1 MEQFNNAKPL
11 KAISKVRAYE
21 KALLE
26 MRGRMEGKIKS
37 LKTAWPKFNDATL
50 NGLEWNTLTVVGARP
65 GVGKTLFM
73 EQLVTEVI
81 ALNQDQDFQVLQFQ
95 FEMAEKTLG
104 VRAFSAITQKDYGIL
119 HSKYEPLE
127 EDIYNKCKQ
136 YTSTLNKNN
145 RVFSI
150 YRPCTVNEFCA
161 SIHYHFEQNVIEKN
175 DKKVYPKLLVTV
187 DHSALFKKDK
197 HERDKFEV
205 LYNLGEALTL
215 MKRSYPLTFVILS
228 QLNRNIDDPKRTIE
242 GTYGNYVLDSDLFGA
257 DALLQHADVV
267 LGINKPAARKIRYY
281 GPERFQITDPET
293 LVFHFLKCRNGDTRI
308 SFFRLD
314 RDTIRII
321 EMNTPSN
328 TLTQQPTKIKI

>member
-1 MEQFNNAKPL
+1 MEKFNGAKPL

-26 MRGRMEGKIKS
+26 MRGRMDGRIKS

-73 EQLVTEVI
+73 EQLVTEII

-95 FEMAEKTLG
+95 FEMPEKTLG
-104 VRAFSAITQKDYGIL
+104 KRAFSAITQKDYGIL

-127 EDIYNKCKQ
+127 EEIYNKCKQ

-161 SIHYHFEQNVIEKN
+161 SIDYHFKTNVKEVN
-175 DKKVYPKLLVTV
+175 GQKVYPKLLVTV
-187 DHSALFKKDK
+187 DHSALFK
-197 HERDKFEV
+197 RDKNEKDRFEM
-205 LYNLGEALTL
+205 LYNLGEALTF
-215 MKRSYPLTFVILS
+215 MKRSYPLSFVVLS
-228 QLNRNIDDPKRTIE
+228 QLNRNIDDPKRAIE

-257 DALLQHADVV
+257 DALLQHADIV

-281 GPERFQITDPET
+281 GPERIQITDAET

-314 RDTIRII
+314 RDTIRIV
-321 EMNTPSN
+321 EMNTP
-328 TLTQQPTKIKI
+328 TQNNKIQI

>member
-1 MEQFNNAKPL
+1 MEQFNGAKPL

-26 MRGRMEGKIKS
+26 MRGRMDGRIKS
-37 LKTAWPKFNDATL
+37 LATAWPKFNDATL

-95 FEMAEKTLG
+95 FEMPEKTLG
-104 VRAFSAITQKDYGIL
+104 MRAFSAITQKDYGVL
-119 HSKYEPLE
+119 HSKYEPLQE
-127 EDIYNKCKQ
+127 EIYNKCKQ

-145 RVFSI
+145 KVFSI

-161 SIHYHFEQNVIEKN
+161 SIDYHFKTNVKEVN
-175 DKKVYPKLLVTV
+175 GTKVYPKLLVTV
-187 DHSALFKKDK
+187 DHSALFKRDK
-197 HERDKFEV
+197 HEKDRFEM
-205 LYNLGEALTL
+205 LYNLGEALTF
-215 MKRSYPLTFVILS
+215 MKRTYPLSFVILS
-228 QLNRNIDDPKRTIE
+228 QLNRNIDDPKRAME

-257 DALLQHADVV
+257 DALLQHADIV

-281 GPERFQITDPET
+281 GPERIQITDPET

-314 RDTIRII
+314 RDIIRIV
-321 EMNTPSN
+321 EMNTP
-328 TLTQQPTKIKI
+328 TQNNKIQI

>member
-1 MEQFNNAKPL
+1 MEKFDGAKPL

-26 MRGRMEGKIKS
+26 MRGRMDGRIKS

-95 FEMAEKTLG
+95 FEMPEKTLG
-104 VRAFSAITQKDYGIL
+104 MRAFSAITQKDYGIL

-127 EDIYNKCKQ
+127 EEIYNKCKQ

-161 SIHYHFEQNVIEKN
+161 SIDYHFKTNVKEVN
-175 DKKVYPKLLVTV
+175 GQKVYPKLLVTV
-187 DHSALFKKDK
+187 DHSALFKRGKNEKD
-197 HERDKFEV
+197 RFEM
-205 LYNLGEALTL
+205 LYNLGEALTF
-215 MKRSYPLTFVILS
+215 MKRSYPLSFVVMS
-228 QLNRNIDDPKRTIE
+228 QLNRNIDDPKRAIE

-257 DALLQHADVV
+257 DALLQHADIV

-281 GPERFQITDPET
+281 GPERIQITDSET
-293 LVFHFLKCRNGDTRI
+293 LVFHFLKCRNGDTRM

-314 RDTIRII
+314 RDTIRIV
-321 EMNTPSN
+321 EMNTP
-328 TLTQQPTKIKI
+328 TQNNKIQI

>member
-1 MEQFNNAKPL
+1 MEQFNGAKPL

-26 MRGRMEGKIKS
+26 MRGRMDGRIKS
-37 LKTAWPKFNDATL
+37 LATAWPKFNDATL

-81 ALNQDQDFQVLQFQ
+81 ALNQDQNFHVLQFQ
-95 FEMAEKTLG
+95 FEMPEKTLG
-104 VRAFSAITQKDYGIL
+104 MRAFSAITQKDYGVL
-119 HSKYEPLE
+119 HSKYEPLQ
-127 EDIYNKCKQ
+127 EDIYEKCKQ

-161 SIHYHFEQNVIEKN
+161 SIDYHFKQHVVEK
-175 DKKVYPKLLVTV
+175 DGKKIYPKLLVTV

-197 HERDKFEV
+197 HEKDRFEM

-228 QLNRNIDDPKRTIE
+228 QLNRNIDDPKRAVE

-267 LGINKPAARKIRYY
+267 VGINKPAARKIRYY
-281 GPERFQITDPET
+281 GPERIQITDPET
-293 LVFHFLKCRNGDTRI
+293 LVFHFLKCRNGDTRM
-308 SFFRLD
+308 SFFKLD
-314 RDTIRII
+314 RDTIRIV
-321 EMNTPSN
+321 EMNTP
-328 TLTQQPTKIKI
+328 TQNNKIQI

>member
-1 MEQFNNAKPL
+1 MEKFNGAKPL

-26 MRGRMEGKIKS
+26 MRGRMDGRIKS

-81 ALNQDQDFQVLQFQ
+81 ALNKDQDFQVLQFQ
-95 FEMAEKTLG
+95 FEMPEKTLG
-104 VRAFSAITQKDYGIL
+104 MRAFSAITQKDYGML
-119 HSKYEPLE
+119 HSKYEPLQ

-136 YTSTLNKNN
+136 YTSALSNNN

-161 SIHYHFEQNVIEKN
+161 SIDYHLRQNVKEV
-175 DKKVYPKLLVTV
+175 DGEKVYPKLLVTV
-187 DHSALFKKDK
+187 DHSALFK
-197 HERDKFEV
+197 RDVSESTRFDM
-205 LYNLGEALTL
+205 LYNLGEALTF
-215 MKRSYPLTFVILS
+215 MKRSYPLSFVVLS
-228 QLNRNIDDPKRTIE
+228 QLNRNIDDPKRAIE
-242 GTYGNYVLDSDLFGA
+242 GTYGNYILDSDLFGA
-257 DALLQHADVV
+257 DALLQHADIV

-281 GPERFQITDPET
+281 GPERFQIVDPDT
-293 LVFHFLKCRNGDTRI
+293 LIFHFLKCRNGDTRM
-308 SFFRLD
+308 SFFKLD
-314 RDTIRII
+314 RDTIRIV

-328 TLTQQPTKIKI
+328 TQNKQKTKIQI

>member
-1 MEQFNNAKPL
+1 LGQFNNAKPL

-21 KALLE
+21 KALIE
-26 MRGRMEGKIKS
+26 MRGRMDGRIKS

-81 ALNQDQDFQVLQFQ
+81 ALNQDQNFQVLQFQ
-95 FEMAEKTLG
+95 FEMPEKTLG
-104 VRAFSAITQKDYGIL
+104 MRAFSAITQKDYGIL
-119 HSKYEPLE
+119 HSKYEPLA

-136 YTSTLNKNN
+136 YTSTLTQNN
-145 RVFSI
+145 RVFSV

-161 SIHYHFEQNVIEKN
+161 SIHYHFEQNCVEKN
-175 DKKVYPKLLVTV
+175 GQKTYPKLLVTV
-187 DHSALFKKDK
+187 DHSALFKRDAHEKD
-197 HERDKFEV
+197 RFEM
-205 LYNLGEALTL
+205 LYNLGEALTF
-215 MKRSYPLTFVILS
+215 MKRSYPLSFVILS
-228 QLNRNIDDPKRTIE
+228 QLNRNIDDPKRAIE

-257 DALLQHADVV
+257 DALLQHADIV

-281 GPERFQITDPET
+281 GPDRLQITDPET
-293 LVFHFLKCRNGDTRI
+293 LVFHFLKCRNGDTRM
-308 SFFRLD
+308 SFFKLD

-321 EMNTPSN
+321 EMDIPVKSN
-328 TLTQQPTKIKI
+328 TNIQI

>member
-1 MEQFNNAKPL
+1 
-11 KAISKVRAYE
+11 
-21 KALLE
+21 
-26 MRGRMEGKIKS
+26 MRGRMDGRIKS

-95 FEMAEKTLG
+95 FEMPEKTLG
-104 VRAFSAITQKDYGIL
+104 MRAFSAITQKDYGVL
-119 HSKYEPLE
+119 HSKYEPLQE
-127 EDIYNKCKQ
+127 EIYNKCRQ
-136 YTSTLNKNN
+136 YTSTLNNNN

-161 SIHYHFEQNVIEKN
+161 SIDYHFKTNVKEV
-175 DKKVYPKLLVTV
+175 DGQKVYPKLLVTV
-187 DHSALFKKDK
+187 DHSALFKRAKSEKD
-197 HERDKFEV
+197 RFEM
-205 LYNLGEALTL
+205 LYNLGEALTF
-215 MKRSYPLTFVILS
+215 MKRSYPLSFVILS
-228 QLNRNIDDPKRTIE
+228 QLNRNIDDPKRAME

-257 DALLQHADVV
+257 DALLQHADIV

-281 GPERFQITDPET
+281 GPDRIQITDPET

-314 RDTIRII
+314 RDTIRIV
-321 EMNTPSN
+321 EMNTP
-328 TLTQQPTKIKI
+328 TQNNKIQI

>member
-1 MEQFNNAKPL
+1 MEKFNGAKPL

-26 MRGRMEGKIKS
+26 MRGRMDGRIKS
-37 LKTAWPKFNDATL
+37 LATAWPKFNDATL

-95 FEMAEKTLG
+95 FEMPEKTLG
-104 VRAFSAITQKDYGIL
+104 MRAFSAITQKDYGVL
-119 HSKYEPLE
+119 HSKDEPLQ

-145 RVFSI
+145 KVFSI

-161 SIHYHFEQNVIEKN
+161 SIDYHFKTNVKEVN
-175 DKKVYPKLLVTV
+175 GTKVYPKLLVTV
-187 DHSALFKKDK
+187 DHSALFKRDK
-197 HERDKFEV
+197 HEKDRFEM
-205 LYNLGEALTL
+205 LYNLGEALTF
-215 MKRSYPLTFVILS
+215 MKRTYPLSFVILS
-228 QLNRNIDDPKRTIE
+228 QLNRNIDDPKRAVE

-257 DALLQHADVV
+257 DALLQHADIV

-281 GPERFQITDPET
+281 GPERIQITDPET

-314 RDTIRII
+314 RDTIRIV
-321 EMNTPSN
+321 EMNTP
-328 TLTQQPTKIKI
+328 TQNNKIQI